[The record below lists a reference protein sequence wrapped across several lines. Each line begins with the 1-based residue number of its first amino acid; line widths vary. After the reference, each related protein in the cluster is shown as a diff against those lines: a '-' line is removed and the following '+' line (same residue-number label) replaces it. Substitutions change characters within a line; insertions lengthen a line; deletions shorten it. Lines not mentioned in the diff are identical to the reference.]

1 MSNSDLLF
9 YPGQIVATANAMLK
23 ISQEDMV
30 NALCRHLAGD
40 WGDLSESD
48 RQENELALQQGLRL
62 MSVYKTAAG
71 INFWVITECDR
82 SLTTILLP
90 DDY

>member
-1 MSNSDLLF
+1 MSNSNILF

-23 ISQEDMV
+23 LSPEDMV

-48 RQENELALQQGLRL
+48 RRENELALQQGLRL
-62 MSVYKTAAG
+62 MSVYKSAVG

-82 SLTTILLP
+82 SATTILLP
-90 DDY
+90 EDY